1 MTALEIPRWG
11 LWMML
16 IASVIGSVLL
26 AVQLFPAL
34 RRS

>member
-11 LWMML
+11 LWMMFL
-16 IASVIGSVLL
+16 ASLVGSVLL